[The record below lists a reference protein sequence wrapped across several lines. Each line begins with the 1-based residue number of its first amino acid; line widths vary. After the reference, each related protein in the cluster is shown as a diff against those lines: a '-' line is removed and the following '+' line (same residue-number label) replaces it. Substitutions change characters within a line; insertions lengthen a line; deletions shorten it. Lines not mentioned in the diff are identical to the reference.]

1 VNGKTRLSITIPKEI
16 AGNANEIEKLVRESE
31 AGRKWLSDK
40 PIRKLIVAKKGELVN
55 FVL

>member
-1 VNGKTRLSITIPKEI
+1 MNGKTRLSITIPKEI

>member
-1 VNGKTRLSITIPKEI
+1 VNGKTRLSITIPKDI
-16 AGNANEIEKLVRESE
+16 AGNASEIERLVRGSE
-31 AGRKWLSDK
+31 AGQKWLSDK